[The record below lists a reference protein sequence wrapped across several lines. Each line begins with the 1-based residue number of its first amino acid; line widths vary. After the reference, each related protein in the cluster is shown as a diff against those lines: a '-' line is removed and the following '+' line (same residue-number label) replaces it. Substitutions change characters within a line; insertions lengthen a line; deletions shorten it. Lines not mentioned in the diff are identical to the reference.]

1 MRLLSTDT
9 TETLQLR
16 QYSSDI
22 SKYAILSH
30 TWEENKEV
38 AFEELGTLAA
48 KEKRGFQKIKQF
60 CRRAAKDGYEYVW
73 VDTCCI
79 DKRSSSELSEALN
92 SMYEWYKNADMCYAY
107 LRDVND
113 RDPTHRESQLTASK
127 WFTRGWTLQE
137 LVAPEHVHF
146 FGEDAEGWFPI
157 GTKVGLQQVISRIT
171 KIDASA
177 SIAQRMSWASGRKT
191 TRKEDIAYCLLG
203 IFNLN
208 MPLLYGEGDKA
219 FTRLQLELLNVPNDH
234 TLFAWG
240 HAGPAVSS
248 LRTSAGTLGLL
259 APSVEDFSNCGDIV
273 PSQEISSS
281 SHYMT
286 NIGLSEA
293 LENITD
299 FWIAIKNPPITPMI
313 VRRGSAFH

>member
-30 TWEENKEV
+30 TWEENEEV

-171 KIDASA
+171 KIDACVLQRSEDVFKA

-203 IFNLN
+203 IFNVN

-234 TLFAWG
+234 TLFAW
-240 HAGPAVSS
+240 
-248 LRTSAGTLGLL
+248 
-259 APSVEDFSNCGDIV
+259 
-273 PSQEISSS
+273 
-281 SHYMT
+281 
-286 NIGLSEA
+286 
-293 LENITD
+293 
-299 FWIAIKNPPITPMI
+299 
-313 VRRGSAFH
+313 